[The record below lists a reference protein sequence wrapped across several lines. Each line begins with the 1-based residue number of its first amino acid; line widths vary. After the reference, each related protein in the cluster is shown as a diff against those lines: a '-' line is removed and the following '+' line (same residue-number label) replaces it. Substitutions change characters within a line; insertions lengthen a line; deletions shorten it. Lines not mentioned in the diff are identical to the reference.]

1 MRIGLVQLCAQGY
14 GEASLADALT
24 RTRAA
29 AADADVVALPESYAG
44 FGGLD
49 ARLPWAF
56 ETNAPEHGAT
66 VAPFVALS
74 LEFPTTIV
82 LGGTPERADDGRTF
96 NTALVIR
103 DGHII
108 ARYRKERLF
117 DARLPDGTQL
127 RESRHTA
134 AGERG
139 QDVVVATSTLSLGLS
154 ICFDLRFPEHY
165 QRLRARGADV
175 LLVPSAFTRPTGA
188 AHWEVLL
195 RARAIETQC
204 FVVAPAQCGEHGGGR
219 SSWGHSLVISPWG
232 DVLADAGEEPGTLV
246 VDLDTQALTDARA
259 RFG

>member
-1 MRIGLVQLCAQGY
+1 MRCAVVQLCALEY
-14 GEASLADALT
+14 GEASLADALA
-24 RTRAA
+24 RTQAA
-29 AADADVVALPESYAG
+29 AANADVVALPESYAG
-44 FGGLD
+44 FGDLET
-49 ARLPWAF
+49 RLPWAF
-56 ETNAPEHGAT
+56 ETGSPERGPT
-66 VAPFVALS
+66 VAPFVELS
-74 LEFPTTIV
+74 RTHAATLI

-96 NTALVIR
+96 NTALVVR
-103 DGHII
+103 DGEII

-117 DARLPDGTQL
+117 DARLPDGTEL
-127 RESRHTA
+127 AESRHTA

-139 QDVVVATSTLSLGLS
+139 QDVVVPTSSLSFGMS
-154 ICFDLRFPEHY
+154 ICFDLRFPAHY

-204 FVVAPAQCGEHGGGR
+204 FVVAPAQCGEHGRGR

-232 DVLADAGEEPGTLV
+232 EVLADAGDEPGTIV
-246 VDLDTQALTDARA
+246 VSLDPQAIADARA